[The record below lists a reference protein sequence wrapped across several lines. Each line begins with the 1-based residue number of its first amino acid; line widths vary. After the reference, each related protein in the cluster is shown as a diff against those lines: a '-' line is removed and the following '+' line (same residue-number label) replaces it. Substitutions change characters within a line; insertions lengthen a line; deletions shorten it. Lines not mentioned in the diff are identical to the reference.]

1 MINYKDIKEN
11 TSMDFRK
18 KVYRVEGYIEAHNL
32 EEAYSYFNHLNKKEC
47 MIMLWEAE

>member
-18 KVYRVEGYIEAHNL
+18 KVYRVEGYVEAHTL
-32 EEAYSYFNHLNKKEC
+32 KEAEELFTYINTNGG
-47 MIMLWEAE
+47 MIMVWEAE